1 MEYQKYVKYKIKYL
15 NLKYGNNQYGGVLNN
30 IIYYLLLSMQAN
42 DEALKTTYVNSPNYN
57 NLVEQGIDYEKQA
70 YEEILKLL
78 QTHFS
83 KRQEFRYIQKQLS
96 TFNQV
101 DTINTKTLIEL
112 KTIISKLPNYK
123 PLTFADILKLPKAT
137 PSESLRL
144 KIKYELDKIIK
155 EFNKV
160 EQYLNKLKTHYINTL
175 TERTLR
181 QNELFTQQ
189 MAKIKVL
196 KQTHAT
202 KKDDSSLG
210 DISID
215 DWSDH
220 ILTPRLQEIELSS
233 TRYIEDQTFN
243 KDKTDTMAELNK
255 VQILLM
261 RDELQKSTLEKLAL
275 EEQKYKKQIYIC
287 IPNRDGDFNNLDAC
301 KADIND

>member
-1 MEYQKYVKYKIKYL
+1 
-15 NLKYGNNQYGGVLNN
+15 
-30 IIYYLLLSMQAN
+30 MQTN
-42 DEALKTTYVNSPNYN
+42 DMALHTTSVNSPDYN
-57 NLVEQGIDYEKQA
+57 NLVKKGIDYEIQA
-70 YEEILKLL
+70 HDKILELL

-112 KTIISKLPNYK
+112 ETIIRELLNYK
-123 PLTFADILKLPKAT
+123 PLTFADVLKLPKAT
-137 PSESLRL
+137 PSERLL
-144 KIKYELDKIIK
+144 KIKYKLDKII
-155 EFNKV
+155 
-160 EQYLNKLKTHYINTL
+160 NKLKTHYINTL

-189 MAKIKVL
+189 MTKIKLL

-210 DISID
+210 DISVD

-220 ILTPRLQEIELSS
+220 ILKPRLQEIELSS

-243 KDKTDTMAELNK
+243 NDKTDTMAELNK

-261 RDELQKSTLEKLAL
+261 RDELQKSTLKKLAL
-275 EEQKYKKQIYIC
+275 EEQKYKKHIYMYT
-287 IPNRDGDFNNLDAC
+287 
-301 KADIND
+301 